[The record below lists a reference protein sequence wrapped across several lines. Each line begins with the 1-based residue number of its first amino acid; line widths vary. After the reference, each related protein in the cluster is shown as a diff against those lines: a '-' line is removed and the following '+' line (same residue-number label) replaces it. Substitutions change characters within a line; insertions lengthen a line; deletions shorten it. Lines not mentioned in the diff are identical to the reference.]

1 MTEKK
6 VLGFKLP
13 PRLEQVGDEHSECVQ
28 PANIAQ
34 HDAMNLPHHANP
46 GRMEFSE
53 RTRTHLGGVVAT
65 SSLSAGHRIRRGGF
79 EDVVQP
85 SATRPAIPRGPR
97 YLRPLRRE
105 RWNRSASRQ
114 WIFRRIVASYAHHPV
129 KLPPAGKKRQRATK
143 MPIAT
148 SIARSQA

>member
-1 MTEKK
+1 MSPYLMNATN
-6 VLGFKLP
+6 VRFP
-13 PRLEQVGDEHSECVQ
+13 PVIR
-28 PANIAQ
+28 AK
-34 HDAMNLPHHANP
+34 
-46 GRMEFSE
+46 
-53 RTRTHLGGVVAT
+53 RTSVVAWRSVATYEYARPSPPELGVVGESDHCFAT
-65 SSLSAGHRIRRGGF
+65 SSLSAGHRIRRRGF

-85 SATRPAIPRGPR
+85 SATRFAIPRGPR

-114 WIFRRIVASYAHHPV
+114 WIFRGIVASYAHHPV
-129 KLPPAGKKRQRATK
+129 NPPEVKKNVSEST